1 NALVGPPPGVQ
12 EGKMTD
18 KLDRVAAVGVA
29 VAALILFLA
38 IGRYAYGESRVH
50 CAESPGKGQW
60 HSRQVDG
67 RRCWVKGYHGKFSA
81 SELYWPA
88 PEPIAIAEPMPAP
101 EPIAITEQ
109 KRAPRDQE
117 RRWVDPRGWSHQE

>member
-1 NALVGPPPGVQ
+1 
-12 EGKMTD
+12 MTD
-18 KLDRVAAVGVA
+18 RLDWVAAAGVA

-38 IGRYAYGESRVH
+38 IGRYAYGESHVR

-67 RRCWVKGYHGKFSA
+67 RRCWFKGYHGKFSA

-88 PEPIAIAEPMPAP
+88 PDPIAITEPTPAS
-101 EPIAITEQ
+101 EPIAITGPMP
-109 KRAPRDQE
+109 APWDQG

>member
-1 NALVGPPPGVQ
+1 MQAVHL
-12 EGKMTD
+12 MD
-18 KLDRVAAVGVA
+18 SRMMDRLDWVAAAGLA

-38 IGRYAYGESRVH
+38 IGRYAYGESHVR

-67 RRCWVKGYHGKFSA
+67 QRCWFKGYPGKFSA

-88 PEPIAIAEPMPAP
+88 PEAIAITGPMPAP
-101 EPIAITEQ
+101 
-109 KRAPRDQE
+109 DQE

>member
-1 NALVGPPPGVQ
+1 
-12 EGKMTD
+12 MTD
-18 KLDRVAAVGVA
+18 KLDRVAAAGVA

-38 IGRYAYGESRVH
+38 IGRYAYGESGVR

-67 RRCWVKGYHGKFSA
+67 RRCWFKGYHGKFSA

-88 PEPIAIAEPMPAP
+88 PEMPAP

-109 KRAPRDQE
+109 MRAPWDQG